1 LGALPL
7 VITLS
12 ERLNS
17 QCYGPPGQRLDIT
30 ALMSRHRAPSRSR
43 HSAQQRGMPPGCCAR
58 FHAPLARVASGVFL
72 VAAARVRRVA
82 AHSEYRRAVRGA
94 FLAPWFAVSL
104 GIVIAASLS
113 LAAPRAAL
121 SFPPAKGHC
130 RTAGCSGPQ
139 HKTGRATSGPTAAVN
154 RQPTS
159 REPKSRGDASG
170 RSVVVRYRL
179 MMQRRGKFMA
189 MIQISGRRPLGN
201 WRLRFSLPDARI
213 RSIMWGQWAAGG
225 AGSVTVYGSPSPWPR
240 SSPGRVRIVV
250 SGVGAPQWPRRCAYD
265 RVRCV
270 FRRLGRR

>member
-1 LGALPL
+1 
-7 VITLS
+7 
-12 ERLNS
+12 
-17 QCYGPPGQRLDIT
+17 
-30 ALMSRHRAPSRSR
+30 MSRHRAPSRSR
-43 HSAQQRGMPPGCCAR
+43 PSAQQRGMPPGCCAR
-58 FHAPLARVASGVFL
+58 IHARLALAAGGFL
-72 VAAARVRRVA
+72 RAAAARVRRVA

-130 RTAGCSGPQ
+130 VAAGCSNVP
-139 HKTGRATSGPTAAVN
+139 HKTGRAASGPTAAVN

-159 REPKSRGDASG
+159 REPASRGDAFG

-179 MMQRRGKFMA
+179 LRQRRGQFMA

-213 RSIMWGQWAAGG
+213 RSVMWGQWAVGG
-225 AGSVTVYGSPSPWPR
+225 AGAVTVYGSPSPWPR
-240 SSPGRVRIVV
+240 SSPGRVRIVI
-250 SGVGAPQWPRRCAYD
+250 SGVGVPQWPRRCAYD
-265 RVRCV
+265 RIRCV
-270 FRRLGRR
+270 FRRLSRR